1 MAKQADRDPQTGRF
15 LPGNAGGPGNPHGQ
29 RVAALRS
36 AMLETVTPADMV
48 AVAKQL
54 IRAAR
59 GGDVAAMKVFFERT
73 LGRPLEA
80 DILDRLEA
88 LEQAIEGGGPQ

>member
-1 MAKQADRDPQTGRF
+1 
-15 LPGNAGGPGNPHGQ
+15 
-29 RVAALRS
+29 
-36 AMLETVTPADMV
+36 MLETVTPADMV

-88 LEQAIEGGGPQ
+88 LEQAIEGGPQ